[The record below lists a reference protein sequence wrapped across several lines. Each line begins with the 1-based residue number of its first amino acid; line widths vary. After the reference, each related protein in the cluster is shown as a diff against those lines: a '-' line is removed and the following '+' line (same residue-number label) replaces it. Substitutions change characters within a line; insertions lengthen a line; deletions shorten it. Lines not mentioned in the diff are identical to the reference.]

1 MEIINSFQNTFAIF
15 FLEKDTIIIVQASRN
30 EQLPQNNKQI
40 TVNSKNPL
48 SIQVSKMMSPVSF
61 NTLNDIWTVIYYRF
75 LIMCKNSQSRLGHL
89 EPAQT
94 HGSAASMFD
103 DSLQGGRKS
112 PKIIPIVRLA
122 ACRIVSPSIFETYLA
137 RVHMHHVGQIDS
149 RRWSVERAKFLSP
162 GRVMTQQ

>member
-1 MEIINSFQNTFAIF
+1 M
-15 FLEKDTIIIVQASRN
+15 
-30 EQLPQNNKQI
+30 
-40 TVNSKNPL
+40 
-48 SIQVSKMMSPVSF
+48 
-61 NTLNDIWTVIYYRF
+61 Y
-75 LIMCKNSQSRLGHL
+75 KNSQSRLGNL

-112 PKIIPIVRLA
+112 LKIILVVCLA
-122 ACRIVSPSIFETYLA
+122 ACRIVSPSIFETHPA

-149 RRWSVERAKFLSP
+149 RRSSVERAKFLSL